1 MATAAIPLEDLARSL
16 DSLAL
21 TSGTPNFQDAM
32 EVVWF
37 YFDPKKDT
45 RMFDR
50 MSLLVTLIR
59 GSLDGNVKP
68 PLDLAALYQDR
79 YQAQRRTA

>member
-1 MATAAIPLEDLARSL
+1 MATAAIPREDLAASL
-16 DSLAL
+16 DSLAK
-21 TSGTPNFQDAM
+21 TSNTPNFQDAM

-45 RMFDR
+45 RMFDQ
-50 MSLLVTLIR
+50 MSLLVTLAR
-59 GSLDGNVKP
+59 ATMDGNVKP
-68 PLDLAALYQDR
+68 PLDLPALYQDR